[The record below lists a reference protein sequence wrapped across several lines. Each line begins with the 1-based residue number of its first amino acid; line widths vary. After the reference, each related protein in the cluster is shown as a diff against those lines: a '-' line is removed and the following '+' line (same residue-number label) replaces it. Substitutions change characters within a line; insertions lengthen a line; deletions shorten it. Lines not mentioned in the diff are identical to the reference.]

1 MSWDWGGIVKAI
13 APAVVGLGT
22 GLIMNNQAVKNA
34 QGQAN
39 AQQEALNAQ
48 YAIAQQNEK
57 NIQLMN
63 QLGKD
68 APKEEKSNLPLYI
81 GLGLGGVL
89 VVGVIIFAV
98 TRNKS

>member
-48 YAIAQQNEK
+48 YAIALQNQK
-57 NIQLMN
+57 NIELM
-63 QLGKD
+63 QQSSQ
-68 APKEEKSNLPLYI
+68 APPKEKSNLPLYI
-81 GLGLGGVL
+81 GLGVGGVL
-89 VVGVIIFAV
+89 VLGVIIFAV

>member
-1 MSWDWGGIVKAI
+1 MDWSKLITAI
-13 APAVVGLGT
+13 APTIVGFGAGMIT
-22 GLIMNNQAVKNA
+22 NHQAVQNA
-34 QGQAN
+34 KGQAN

-57 NIQLMN
+57 NILLMS

-81 GLGLGGVL
+81 GLGVGGVL
-89 VVGVIIFAV
+89 VLGVIIFAV

>member
-1 MSWDWGGIVKAI
+1 MAWDWGGIVQAV

-39 AQQEALNAQ
+39 AQQEALNTQ
-48 YAIAQQNEK
+48 YAIAQQNAK
-57 NIQLMN
+57 NIQSM
-63 QLGKD
+63 QQAGKEP
-68 APKEEKSNLPLYI
+68 PKEKSKLPLYI
-81 GLGLGGVL
+81 GLGVGGVL

-98 TRNKS
+98 SRNKS

>member
-1 MSWDWGGIVKAI
+1 MAWDWGKIVQAI
-13 APAVVGLGT
+13 APSVVGLGT

-48 YAIAQQNEK
+48 YAVAQQNAK
-57 NIQLMN
+57 NIELMK
-63 QLGKD
+63 QLGKEP
-68 APKEEKSNLPLYI
+68 PKEKSKLPLYI
-81 GLGLGGVL
+81 GLGVGGV
-89 VVGVIIFAV
+89 VVLGVLIFAV

>member
-1 MSWDWGGIVKAI
+1 MAWDWGKIVQAV

-48 YAIAQQNEK
+48 YAVAQQNAK
-57 NIQLMN
+57 NIELMK
-63 QLGKD
+63 QLGKEP
-68 APKEEKSNLPLYI
+68 PKEKSKLSLYI
-81 GLGLGGVL
+81 GLGVGGVL